1 MASRGGVTFEEAPAV
16 EAMASVFEQ
25 PSQEPI
31 PPAVAAKAASLVE
44 GAPTGME
51 DLPGEVLVEQGRLLL
66 SNLGPKQRS
75 IYVFP
80 TTHNRVCFVITGLS
94 AGCKKAFIVG
104 EPASI
109 SGSVLYFPPTSG
121 PPAELAG
128 LTKDG
133 VSRAQVVLDGTPKDA
148 IFGHDAWYYRFPSN
162 EIPATAAT
170 ALIVTR
176 ADGST
181 ATVPTRI
188 RDPRLTS

>member
-1 MASRGGVTFEEAPAV
+1 VVAIFETTPAV
-16 EAMASVFEQ
+16 HAMASVFAQ
-25 PSQEPI
+25 PSHGPI
-31 PPAVAAKAASLVE
+31 PPAIAAEAASLVE
-44 GAPTGME
+44 GTPPGMN
-51 DLPGEVLVEQGRLLL
+51 DLPDEVLIGQGRLLL
-66 SNLGPKQRS
+66 AGLGPKHRA

-80 TTHNRVCFVITGLS
+80 TTNEQVCFVITGLS

-133 VSRAQVVLDGTPKDA
+133 VTRVQVVLDGTPQDV
-148 IFGHDAWYYRFPSN
+148 ILGHDAWYYRFPNN

-170 ALIVTR
+170 ALTVAR
-176 ADGST
+176 SDEST

-188 RDPRLTS
+188 TNPASR